1 MIVKILG
8 ILDLVMGL
16 HLFLLK
22 WELFSFLGFVLGIY
36 LLLKSVIFISDVSSV
51 VDLVTA
57 VIYLLAVFGIYFFF
71 SWIFALWLIQK
82 GIFSLLS

>member
-22 WELFSFLGFVLGIY
+22 WELFSFLGFILGIY

-57 VIYLLAVFGIYFFF
+57 LIYLLAVFGIYFFF